1 MNLRTIPILKLCS
14 MWCDTPTDEIWDEV
28 NRRTDGDLPGVVEGP
43 KGLLWDPCIY
53 EGVKIIRLVRPGQ
66 SRVAIRYP
74 SVILD
79 TRFIESLPEEDNLAF
94 EPSAEL
100 DQLSIYSR

>member
-14 MWCDTPTDEIWDEV
+14 MWCDTPEDAIWDEV
-28 NRRTDGDLPGVVEGP
+28 NRRTGGELVEGP
-43 KGLLWDPCIY
+43 KGLLWDACKY
-53 EGVKIIRLVRPGQ
+53 EGVKIIRLMRPSQ

-74 SVILD
+74 SIILD
-79 TRFIESLPEEDNLAF
+79 TRFLESLPETDNLAF

-100 DQLSIYSR
+100 DRLSIYSR